1 MLLHSPGTFSAPA
14 ALPAAA
20 PAKATTV
27 IESLGVYLPPNAVTT
42 REVMRG
48 CRPLVSLLPLEAL
61 TGIRSRRMAG
71 DLEFSIDL
79 AKRAVADCLT
89 RSRYGPEDIDLL
101 LCANISRCDGPDFR
115 FTFEPSTSLLLKGHF
130 GFRHALAFDVS
141 NACAGVFTALYLA
154 DALIAL
160 GVVERAM
167 VVSGEYVTH
176 LTRAAQPSI
185 GSASDPRL
193 PCLTLGDAGIALILE
208 PSPLDGVGFQAIDI
222 FTLGRY
228 SPHCVANLTPSGS
241 WTMNTQYREMAEA
254 ALKPT
259 LSHFLQV
266 LSCADTRP
274 TDLAH
279 VITHQTSRRTIR
291 RAARAL
297 RNALPGSSTPPN
309 MVDNLAERGN
319 TATTA
324 HFVAVHDHVLNGA
337 IRSGD
342 RVMFAI
348 NGSGL
353 TVGNALYTFDDLPDR
368 IRGGGQTLAAPP
380 RSSPHPRA
388 RTASPG
394 APRARIESVGVL
406 PLPAQAPASS
416 LELSCRAA
424 ERSLATSAYD
434 RNAIELLIYSGV
446 YRTDFVVEPAIA
458 AMIAGQLGIN
468 DSFDSLDR
476 PRTFAFDVSNSSVGF
491 LNACFLA
498 TQLIQGRKIHTA
510 MVLAAEV
517 ENASLFRGARRGV
530 TETASA
536 MILDQSPGGTGFG
549 SFLFRSFTDYVDLL
563 ACSVSSQAGAASLR
577 VVKHP
582 SLEEHY
588 VECVLRVVPEL
599 LAVEGLDLSDIAL
612 FIPPQL
618 SPGSIDELSA
628 ELKVDRDRFVHVSG
642 GGEDLFTSSV
652 PYALE
657 AVRSRGLARPGDA
670 GLIITAGAGIE
681 VGCAI
686 YYF

>member
-1 MLLHSPGTFSAPA
+1 
-14 ALPAAA
+14 
-20 PAKATTV
+20 
-27 IESLGVYLPPNAVTT
+27 
-42 REVMRG
+42 
-48 CRPLVSLLPLEAL
+48 
-61 TGIRSRRMAG
+61 
-71 DLEFSIDL
+71 
-79 AKRAVADCLT
+79 
-89 RSRYGPEDIDLL
+89 
-101 LCANISRCDGPDFR
+101 
-115 FTFEPSTSLLLKGHF
+115 
-130 GFRHALAFDVS
+130 
-141 NACAGVFTALYLA
+141 
-154 DALIAL
+154 
-160 GVVERAM
+160 
-167 VVSGEYVTH
+167 
-176 LTRAAQPSI
+176 
-185 GSASDPRL
+185 
-193 PCLTLGDAGIALILE
+193 
-208 PSPLDGVGFQAIDI
+208 
-222 FTLGRY
+222 
-228 SPHCVANLTPSGS
+228 
-241 WTMNTQYREMAEA
+241 MAEA
-254 ALKPT
+254 ALEPT

-266 LSCADTRP
+266 LSCAGTRP

-297 RNALPGSSTPPN
+297 RNALPGSSTLPN

-324 HFVAVHDHVLNGA
+324 HFVAVHDQVLKGT

-368 IRGGGQTLAAPP
+368 IRSGSQTAAAPP
-380 RSSPHPRA
+380 LSSPHRRPR
-388 RTASPG
+388 TPSPG

-406 PLPAQAPASS
+406 PLPAQPPASS

-458 AMIAGQLGIN
+458 TMIAGQLGIN
-468 DSFDSLDR
+468 DSFDSVDR
-476 PRTFAFDVSNSSVGF
+476 RRTFAFDVSNSSVGF

-510 MVLAAEV
+510 MVLASEV

-536 MILDQSPGGTGFG
+536 MILDQSPGGMGFG
-549 SFLFRSFTDYVDLL
+549 SFLFRSFTEYVDLL
-563 ACSVSSQAGAASLR
+563 ACSVSSQAGAASLS

-582 SLEEHY
+582 SLEARY
-588 VECVLRVVPEL
+588 VECALRVIPEL

-618 SPGSIDELSA
+618 SSGSIDKLSA
-628 ELKVDRDRFVHVSG
+628 ELKVDRSRFVHVSG

-657 AVRSRGLARPGDA
+657 AVRCRGLAQPGDA